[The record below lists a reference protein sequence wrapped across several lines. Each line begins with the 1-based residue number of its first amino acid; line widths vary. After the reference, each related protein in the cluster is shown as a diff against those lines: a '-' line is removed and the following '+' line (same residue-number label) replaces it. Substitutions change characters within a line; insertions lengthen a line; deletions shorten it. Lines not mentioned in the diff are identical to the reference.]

1 MITLRL
7 PLAPSAN
14 QLWEQGRGRTFKS
27 KKYKDWL
34 EECGWLIKQQ
44 TRDLINGNYI
54 IHIVAVRPDRRR
66 RDLDNLL
73 KATSDLLVKSK
84 IVPDDSLCKA
94 LAAEWVE
101 EGDPMTVYIYDHDDE
116 EAQNQWVMLTS

>member
-1 MITLRL
+1 
-7 PLAPSAN
+7 
-14 QLWEQGRGRTFKS
+14 
-27 KKYKDWL
+27 
-34 EECGWLIKQQ
+34 
-44 TRDLINGNYI
+44 
-54 IHIVAVRPDRRR
+54 
-66 RDLDNLL
+66 LDNLL

-101 EGDPMTVYIYDHDDE
+101 EGDPMTVYIYDHDNE